1 VAKKFSLKDNPI
13 FQRLEAPGPREAEP
27 PVDEA
32 LPSEEASR
40 PSDLIQEP
48 SDEGHDMTV
57 SHRPSEFDPQVLPLS
72 KSSDQQAHVPV
83 HSPQVQGSQSPL
95 LSQDPGLKDHLD
107 RSLFFSF
114 FNEMVD
120 DLLPTLDPNEQV
132 LYIRLFRLSYGF
144 NRNYCTVS
152 QSLLIERTG
161 FSRNTIRTSL
171 QSLVQKGWI
180 RIAEAG
186 NRVSTT
192 YRVILPR
199 ETRIGSPNS
208 RVSVDRQ
215 NSTVR
220 NRPSEN
226 DGHQMSRKIRG
237 SGSNPPEGQNLALQ
251 DLTLTKRPSESSES
265 TDTSMRRSDFEGQ
278 GLPPLLKAFTN
289 NSLTLHTGERG
300 LYAEGQ
306 NLPLS
311 SLTLSARELVD
322 KFYSRLGQRP
332 SRAKRE
338 KSIEECLNLLV
349 EGFTVEEV
357 DYAIAWLI
365 QQHPA
370 TGSFSRL
377 SHFIDQAIKE
387 RQAEQRTRNLEQQQ
401 DREVERQWAER
412 ERIEEERQQIE
423 EAKALLPPG
432 TLEELYQEA
441 TRLVKQESPNLKIG
455 KDLIIRLKLNELVK
469 LRYLCAP

>member
-1 VAKKFSLKDNPI
+1 M
-13 FQRLEAPGPREAEP
+13 
-27 PVDEA
+27 DEA
-32 LPSEEASR
+32 LPSEEASHQ
-40 PSDLIQEP
+40 SDRQEP

-57 SHRPSEFDPQVLPLS
+57 IHRPSEFDPQDLTPRES
-72 KSSDQQAHVPV
+72 PDQQTHFPV
-83 HSPQVQGSQSPL
+83 HSPQVENPKLPL
-95 LSQDPGLKDHLD
+95 SSQDLGLKDHLD

-120 DLLPTLDPNEQV
+120 DLLPTLEPNEQI

-180 RIAEAG
+180 SIAEAG

-192 YRVILPR
+192 YQVILPR
-199 ETRIGSPNS
+199 EKRTGSQLGEARYDPQNL
-208 RVSVDRQ
+208 SVI
-215 NSTVR
+215 
-220 NRPSEN
+220 NRPSKSE
-226 DGHQMSRKIRG
+226 GHSMSPKIRG
-237 SGSNPPEGQNLALQ
+237 SESSPREGQNLALQ
-251 DLTLTKRPSESSES
+251 NLTLKSRPAYI
-265 TDTSMRRSDFEGQ
+265 SMKPITYERGSKIEGQ
-278 GLPPLLKAFTN
+278 KLPPLLNTFTN
-289 NSLTLHTGERG
+289 NPLTLYTGERG
-300 LYAEGQ
+300 VNTEGQ

-311 SLTLSARELVD
+311 SLILSARELVD

-338 KSIEECLNLLV
+338 KSIEECLSLLV
-349 EGFTVEEV
+349 EGFTAEEV

-377 SHFIDQAIKE
+377 SHFIDQAVKDRE
-387 RQAEQRTRNLEQQQ
+387 ARLRTRELEQQQ
-401 DREVERQWAER
+401 DHEAEHQRAERQR
-412 ERIEEERQQIE
+412 QEEERQQIE
-423 EAKALLPPG
+423 EAKASLPPG

-441 TRLVKQESPNLKIG
+441 TRLVEQESPNLKIG
-455 KDLIIRLKLNELVK
+455 KDLIIRMKLNELVK
-469 LRYLCAP
+469 LRYLS